1 MIFKNETGEN
11 VKYRLGS
18 IKSGFNW
25 YTIRPEEIA
34 DIPEHIGVSLSLTEI
49 KELVKE
55 DGIEKAIDNS
65 QDVDAGFP
73 EEEDLVSLQAYFKKL
88 VDIKGVGK
96 ISAEQIMF
104 KYSSEDL
111 LLQAIA
117 DGEEVHKHDGVDE
130 AVKAEFK

>member
-55 DGIEKAIDNS
+55 DGIEETVEDS
-65 QDVDAGFP
+65 QDVDAGFR

-96 ISAEQIMF
+96 ISAEQIMVD
-104 KYSSEDL
+104 YPTEQIL
-111 LLQAIA
+111 QQAII
-117 DGEEVHKHDGVDE
+117 DGKEIHNYDNVDE
-130 AVKAEFK
+130 AVKRDFQ